1 MHVVDKASL
10 NKQRNRQPIT
20 NQNCVQQTYLTS
32 NVLLFVNIL
41 DNMIFVCVGSMGV
54 AAGHTWWVFV
64 VVQQAQN
71 SCGLKRLDR
80 MESIF
85 NRRILSLPTKGAS
98 TTHKHS
104 FCGSFK
110 YPHKNRRQLNHRKY
124 GREVN
129 L

>member
-54 AAGHTWWVFV
+54 AAGHT
-64 VVQQAQN
+64 
-71 SCGLKRLDR
+71 
-80 MESIF
+80 
-85 NRRILSLPTKGAS
+85 
-98 TTHKHS
+98 
-104 FCGSFK
+104 
-110 YPHKNRRQLNHRKY
+110 
-124 GREVN
+124 
-129 L
+129 